1 MSSDQAET
9 VGDGIHSDRTT
20 SSWGKFRYE
29 QLKASNKKL
38 ELNRSRPM
46 EALVTIKVRVSN

>member
-1 MSSDQAET
+1 MTKQRQWGTGFTA
-9 VGDGIHSDRTT
+9 IAPCLPA
-20 SSWGKFRYE
+20 GKFRYE

-38 ELNRSRPM
+38 ELNRSRPL